1 MSVTFY
7 VQFQNV
13 IQADLPPSFL
23 DNVTKYSGFFFWRLP
38 LGVEGLP
45 IANFE
50 ISSRKTYLQV
60 FSMRAP

>member
-23 DNVTKYSGFFFWRLP
+23 DNVTKYSGFFS
-38 LGVEGLP
+38 EGFPYIVAAIEYDQKHL
-45 IANFE
+45 
-50 ISSRKTYLQV
+50 S
-60 FSMRAP
+60 